1 MIENLQLIASLAA
14 MLSSSCQDY
23 VVVMS
28 GNCSLRW
35 GGVIKKKGTEVQY
48 HCVRDTA
55 GSISCNSCSPY
66 QVDCSKTVQS
76 VQGYPF
82 LCMFES

>member
-14 MLSSSCQDY
+14 VLSSSCQDY

-35 GGVIKKKGTEVQY
+35 GGVIKKGTEVQY

-66 QVDCSKTVQS
+66 TRVTVQ
-76 VQGYPF
+76 VYRGTLF
-82 LCMFES
+82 FCMFKS